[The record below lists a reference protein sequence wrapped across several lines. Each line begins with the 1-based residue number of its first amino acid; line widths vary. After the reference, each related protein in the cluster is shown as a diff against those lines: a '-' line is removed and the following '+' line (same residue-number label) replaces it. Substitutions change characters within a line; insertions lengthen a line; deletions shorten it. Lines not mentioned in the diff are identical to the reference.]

1 MKNSLI
7 CISPP
12 DRRLER
18 QLLDAEGG
26 FLWWYAD
33 MIDEHG
39 DGLVLIWSYGLPF
52 LPGYARTEKRGRPQ
66 KPRERPSLNLSIYRD
81 GRLDFYLLQEFAP
94 EQVDWSACGNLWRF
108 GQSHL
113 QTKDEG
119 GRVELTADLDCAV
132 GGCDE
137 RLVGRFELDGVP
149 RQHVGF
155 QPPRKKSRKGRG
167 FPDEAHSVRVS
178 GDSGGQLPD
187 HDWTPR
193 TGPAKATA
201 DLRHGEHVWRL
212 EGRGYHDRNGGA
224 LPLHDLGI
232 DHWVWGRAPLP
243 GRELIYYLLWEEG
256 RDTPVAL
263 GMTIDE
269 HGRTELVDDLE
280 VELGERR
287 RNLGGLVWWRS
298 LELTRAGRPWLSVR
312 HSDVVDSGP
321 FYMRYLT
328 EARLAG
334 HTARGVGELCQPD
347 RIDLD
352 RHRPLVRMR
361 VHDLDGR
368 NSMWLP
374 LFSGPKE
381 GRVRRLFESWL
392 AGGPR

>member
-18 QLLDAEGG
+18 QLLDADGG

-33 MIDEHG
+33 MVDEHG

-113 QTKDEG
+113 QTKAED
-119 GRVELTADLDCAV
+119 GRIKLTAELDCAV
-132 GGCDE
+132 GGSTE
-137 RLVGRFELDGVP
+137 RLVGRFELDGV
-149 RQHVGF
+149 
-155 QPPRKKSRKGRG
+155 GRRACG
-167 FPDEAHSVRVS
+167 LETTPDGLA
-178 GDSGGQLPD
+178 GGLPE

-193 TGPAKATA
+193 TGPATATA
-201 DLRHGEHVWRL
+201 SLRHGEHAWRL

-224 LPLHDLGI
+224 LPLHQLGI

-243 GRELIYYLLWEEG
+243 GRELIYYLLWEDG
-256 RDTPVAL
+256 SDTPIAL

-269 HGRTELVDDLE
+269 RGRTELVDDLE
-280 VELGERR
+280 VELGERS
-287 RNLGGLVWWRS
+287 RNIGGLVWWRS
-298 LELTRAGRPWLSVR
+298 LELTRAGTPWLSVR

-328 EARLAG
+328 EARAAGNLAG
-334 HTARGVGELCQPD
+334 NPVRGVGELCQPD

-374 LFSGPKE
+374 LFTGPKE
-381 GRVRRLFESWL
+381 GRVRRLFNSWL
-392 AGGPR
+392 DGGPR